1 MKKCTK
7 CQTENPQHANFCR
20 RCGKPFVNMATEE
33 SQAIDNSHY
42 GQTNHVLDS
51 LRPVNYN
58 DFEEMCFNKI
68 CEAIFSVILILII
81 IFLIGYIFGANI
93 YSRICISLF
102 MGIFPIIKITKYVRL
117 KNELNKNIDFIENE
131 GTIVRV
137 VKQNLMGLYDKE
149 TYSIL
154 LESLYS
160 RITNFDEN
168 HFLLEQNGKKGLF
181 SITYKKIIVPV
192 QYDVISPFNK
202 YITTAAANG
211 VIERYDVMGNKY

>member
-68 CEAIFSVILILII
+68 SEAIFSVILILII

-192 QYDVISPFNK
+192 QYDAISPFNK